1 MTIFKGYSVPII
13 THLGGEVRT
22 SHSVLGNSGSEEL
35 MTKITESEETY
46 VLQSLIPA
54 PLTSSIILHTLL
66 SHTPSS
72 WFLTNK
78 NE

>member
-13 THLGGEVRT
+13 TRLGGEART
-22 SHSVLGNSGSEEL
+22 SHSVLGHSGSEEL
-35 MTKITESEETY
+35 MTKITESEETH
-46 VLQSLIPA
+46 VRHSLIPV